1 MRILWTDQAEYYFV
15 CDNCYSAYSHMQ
27 WSGSTRS
34 PYRNYQ
40 AIAFERLHQHEISDG
55 RCEFC
60 DPVIGNGG
68 WHIETYDDPP
78 FDFNEE
84 A

>member
-15 CDNCYSAYSHMQ
+15 CDACYYAYSHMQ

-34 PYRNYQ
+34 YANWEGRAMQ
-40 AIAFERLHQHEISDG
+40 RLKHHVKHDG
-55 RCEFC
+55 RCQFC

-68 WHIETYDDPP
+68 WHIGPNDDPP
-78 FDFNEE
+78 FDFREE
-84 A
+84 